1 MSRNYDSSSSTT
13 NSSGAQGSLTQSSL
27 ESEATDIRNQLK
39 ELDDVELPA
48 KKDAGK
54 VGRKIQVNVNFF
66 RVIVDSK
73 VTITHFDFNIKV
85 RDRKLRQFCT
95 FWFSEFSTFKN
106 NLDENCFSAVFLYS
120 RSITQNFCKP
130 LLG

>member
-13 NSSGAQGSLTQSSL
+13 NSSSGAGGSVTQSSL

-39 ELDDVELPA
+39 DLEDVELPA

-54 VGRKIQVNVNFF
+54 VGRKINVGVNFF

-73 VTITHFDFNIKV
+73 VTITHFDFNIKGTG
-85 RDRKLRQFCT
+85 F
-95 FWFSEFSTFKN
+95 
-106 NLDENCFSAVFLYS
+106 
-120 RSITQNFCKP
+120 
-130 LLG
+130 